1 MAEAADDDGRRGL
14 RAVLGERVFAR
25 YVAGNAV
32 SLVGSWTQRVAV
44 GWLAWELEGS
54 PFWLGI
60 VAFADLFPTL
70 LVGPFGGLLADRL
83 ERRRI
88 LLATQSLLALQS
100 LVLAAL
106 TRFGAID
113 ILVLVATSALQGVLV
128 GINQPA
134 RLAYVP
140 TLVSRRRLAS
150 AVAVN
155 SVVFNTARIAGPAV
169 GGLLIAGFG
178 TAAAF
183 LANTASYLVF
193 IAALLRLPRARPPA
207 RSRAGWL
214 TELREGVALVVGR
227 GALAPVFT
235 MVVAASVLLRPVA
248 EFLPALAAGVYGGGA
263 GAFAT
268 LTASLGAGA
277 VAGGLWL
284 AARPATDELRTLFGT
299 QFAGVAALLLLLAS
313 PELPYAVGAAFLCG
327 AAFAGTGVTAQS
339 LLQKRVPVDFRGR
352 VLALYG
358 LSMRSGPA
366 IGALLAGALAEFLGL
381 RLTLAVGGVL
391 ELLLLSLL
399 LRRRRDIAGRLETLA
414 AGGD

>member
-1 MAEAADDDGRRGL
+1 MAGGERGL

-70 LVGPFGGLLADRL
+70 LLGPFGGLLADRL

-88 LLATQSLLALQS
+88 LLTTQSLLALQAAT
-100 LVLAAL
+100 LATL
-106 TRFGAID
+106 TLAGWID
-113 ILVLVATSALQGVLV
+113 IRVLVAMSALQGLLV

-134 RLAYVP
+134 RLAYIP
-140 TLVSRRRLAS
+140 TLVSHGRLAS

-169 GGLLIAGFG
+169 GGLLIAGSG

-193 IAALLRLPRARPPA
+193 ILALAGLPRSCPPP

-214 TELREGVALVVGR
+214 TELGEGVALVVGR
-227 GALAPVFT
+227 GALAPVFA
-235 MVVAASVLLRPVA
+235 MVLGAGVLLRPVA

-263 GAFAT
+263 GSFAL
-268 LTASLGAGA
+268 LTAALGAGA

-284 AARPATDELRTLFGT
+284 AARPATDELSALFGL
-299 QFAGVAALLLLLAS
+299 QLAGVVALLLLLAS
-313 PELPYAVGAAFLCG
+313 PDLRYAVVAAFLCG

-339 LLQKRVPVDFRGR
+339 LLQKRIPVDFRGR

-366 IGALLAGALAEFLGL
+366 IGALAAGTLSGAFGL
-381 RLTLAVGGVL
+381 RPTLAAGGL
-391 ELLLLSLL
+391 LYLLLVGHL
-399 LRRRRDIAGRLETLA
+399 LRRRRELAGRLQTLA
-414 AGGD
+414 TGRD

>member
-1 MAEAADDDGRRGL
+1 MADAAQGL
-14 RAVLGERVFAR
+14 RAVLGETVFAR

-83 ERRRI
+83 EQRGI

-100 LVLAAL
+100 LALAVLTL
-106 TRFGAID
+106 TGQMSIS
-113 ILVLVATSALQGVLV
+113 VLTGMSATQGLLV
-128 GINQPA
+128 GVNQPA
-134 RLAYVP
+134 RLAYIP
-140 TLVSRRRLAS
+140 TLVTRERLAS

-169 GGLLIAGFG
+169 GGLLIAGSG

-183 LANTASYLVF
+183 FANTASYLVF
-193 IAALLRLPRARPPA
+193 ILVLLRLPLARPPVRA
-207 RSRAGWL
+207 RAGWF
-214 TELREGVALVVGR
+214 TELREGVALVAGR
-227 GALAPVFT
+227 GALAPVFA
-235 MVVAASVLLRPVA
+235 MVVAASVLVRPVA

-268 LTASLGAGA
+268 LTAALGAGA
-277 VAGGLWL
+277 VIGGLWL
-284 AARPATDELRTLFGT
+284 AAHPPEDELSALFAA
-299 QFAGVAALLLLLAS
+299 QFAGATTLLLLLAS
-313 PELPYAVGAAFLCG
+313 PGLWYAVAAALLCG

-366 IGALLAGALAEFLGL
+366 IGALLAGTLAEGLGL
-381 RLTLAVGGVL
+381 RITLAAGGL
-391 ELLLLSLL
+391 LDLLLVGLL
-399 LRRRRDIAGRLETLA
+399 LRRRRQLGRRLETLA
-414 AGGD
+414 PSTD

>member
-1 MAEAADDDGRRGL
+1 MPTAGGERGL
-14 RAVLGERVFAR
+14 GAVLSERVFAR

-70 LVGPFGGLLADRL
+70 LLGPFGGLLADRL

-88 LLATQSLLALQS
+88 LLTTQSLLALQA
-100 LVLAAL
+100 LCLALL
-106 TRFGAID
+106 TLAGWID
-113 ILVLVATSALQGVLV
+113 IRVLVAMSALQGLLV

-134 RLAYVP
+134 RLAYIP
-140 TLVSRRRLAS
+140 TLVSRGRLAS

-193 IAALLRLPRARPPA
+193 ILALTGLPRSSPPT

-227 GALAPVFT
+227 GALAPVFA
-235 MVVAASVLLRPVA
+235 MVVGASVLLRPVA

-263 GAFAT
+263 GSFAV
-268 LTASLGAGA
+268 LTAALGAGA

-284 AARPATDELRTLFGT
+284 AARPAADELPALFGL
-299 QFAGVAALLLLLAS
+299 QLAGVVALLLLLVS
-313 PELPYAVGAAFLCG
+313 PDLRYAVAAAFLCG

-366 IGALLAGALAEFLGL
+366 IGALVAGSFAEGFGL
-381 RLTLAVGGVL
+381 RPTLAAGGL
-391 ELLLLSLL
+391 LYLLLVGHL
-399 LRRRRDIAGRLETLA
+399 LRRRRELAGRLETLA